1 MLLIS
6 LRIIII
12 LRFRD
17 LNIEQQNKQ
26 IMINILQGR
35 TLLPSIF
42 KVHQKS
48 TNKMFFITYDKG
60 LWHIFP
66 LFELKTFLKCILIT
80 IITAGS
86 RT

>member
-6 LRIIII
+6 LCIIIF

-26 IMINILQGR
+26 TMINILQGR
-35 TLLPSIF
+35 AVLPSIF
-42 KVHQKS
+42 KVYQKS
-48 TNKMFFITYDKG
+48 TNNMFFITYDKG

-66 LFELKTFLKCILIT
+66 LFELKTFLKCI
-80 IITAGS
+80 
-86 RT
+86 